1 MSDDL
6 DPRLQPSAKALR
18 LFKRATRMR
27 LQKEALIAA
36 GDEWIVVYMPERFER
51 GYATSVLGYATSPKR
66 STIHSPTSSY
76 RTLPG
81 DATSEPL
88 TYDEKKLNLQG
99 HTDPLVWTGRLRQLV
114 FEQARTTAAGQQGTE
129 DTVRGRISFGRLAV
143 GGGGRWYSLSSPG
156 VPEVIRRTLVGPGG
170 LPVAERYAIATWY
183 RQHLVDRLNG
193 ITPGAKR
200 PPAPPPVQADR
211 RAQIDAARAARLASA
226 MTARGAVQRF
236 VANRRAD
243 LATKRANWR
252 ADAGGSAQ
260 LGTPARTATE
270 RREAHRVQARLSYY
284 RRRAAV
290 LTRRRA
296 RYRQLHTTH
305 ARAARAALGLT

>member
-27 LQKEALIAA
+27 LLKEALIAA
-36 GDEWIVVYMPERFER
+36 GDEWIATYLPERFNR
-51 GYATSVLGYATSPKR
+51 GYATAVLGYATSPKR

-99 HTDPLVWTGRLRQLV
+99 HSDPLVWTGRLRQLV

-129 DTVRGRISFGRLAV
+129 DTVRGRITFGRLAV
-143 GGGGRWYSLSSPG
+143 GGSGNFYALPKL
-156 VPEVIRRTLVGPGG
+156 VRRTLVGPGG

-183 RQHLVDRLNG
+183 RRHLVDRLNG
-193 ITPGAKR
+193 TTPGAKR

-236 VANRRAD
+236 VANRRTNLAD
-243 LATKRANWR
+243 RRAAWE